1 MSDITDSQT
10 NLIPTTVIDE
20 EPELTTDVDL
30 TQVKNKGCLSSFCF
44 KFSKGYK
51 TYTILQL
58 TSSSITI
65 VCMTL
70 PYILKTFGAI
80 EGGIIFF
87 VLSLFL
93 FYTMNLML
101 EVIIKT
107 GSISYYYF
115 LNYNIGKKTSNI
127 YATINFIYLVSLIM
141 ILEYFSLCFICD
153 FIMAYFNINQ
163 VATISKFVFGLILV
177 IGIQFPFSV
186 RPYEVVHLIGQYL
199 TMLSVL
205 FCLVIIF
212 VQMMIKAKNIKK
224 ESIVLFEKSNWSML
238 YSIGIILLIFNSHN
252 NLFENFKGFKI
263 NTKKRQNKVILIHF
277 IIIFLIFLS
286 FAYIGYFLSLSA
298 SSFNSIILLT
308 SNELATSSF
317 AKALLYILKMLLV
330 VSFQFKIISLI
341 SKIKDEIKFISHN
354 QLSTIINIVLSIFI
368 PLISCAISLF
378 VRNILTIIGI
388 AGGICS
394 CIICFAIPSY
404 AYSVLIT
411 GNSIQQIIN
420 FVVMVGGI
428 VLGGFITVFS
438 FIDSYKIQ
446 LNIEFV

>member
-1 MSDITDSQT
+1 MSDITDSQI

-30 TQVKNKGCLSSFCF
+30 TQVKNKGCLSSFCI

-70 PYILKTFGAI
+70 PYILHTFGVI
-80 EGGIIFF
+80 EGGIIIFL
-87 VLSLFL
+87 LSLFL

-101 EVIIKT
+101 ELIIKT
-107 GSISYYYF
+107 GAISYYYF

-127 YATINFIYLVSLIM
+127 YATFNFIYLISLIM
-141 ILEYFSLCFICD
+141 ILDYFSLCFICD
-153 FIMAYFNINQ
+153 FIMAYFKINQ
-163 VATISKFVFGLILV
+163 IATISKFVFGLILV

-186 RPYEVVHLIGQYL
+186 KPYEVVHLIGQYL
-199 TMLSVL
+199 TMLTVM
-205 FCLVIIF
+205 FGLVIIF
-212 VQMMIKAKNIKK
+212 VQMLIKANNIKK
-224 ESIVLFEKSNWSML
+224 DSIVLFKKSNWDML
-238 YSIGIILLIFNSHN
+238 YSIGIIILIFNSHN

-277 IIIFLIFLS
+277 ITIFLIVLA

-298 SSFNSIILLT
+298 NSNSFNSIILLT
-308 SNELATSSF
+308 SNELVTSPF
-317 AKALLYILKMLLV
+317 AKALLYILKLLLV
-330 VSFQFKIISLI
+330 ISFQFKIISLI
-341 SKIKDEIKFISHN
+341 SKMKEEIKFISHN
-354 QLSTIINIVLSIFI
+354 QISTIISILLSIFI

-404 AYSVLIT
+404 AYSVLVT
-411 GNSIQQIIN
+411 GNSIQEIIN
-420 FVVMVGGI
+420 FIVMIGGI
-428 VLGGFITVFS
+428 LLGGFITVFA
-438 FIDSYKIQ
+438 FIDSYKIE
-446 LNIEFV
+446 LNI